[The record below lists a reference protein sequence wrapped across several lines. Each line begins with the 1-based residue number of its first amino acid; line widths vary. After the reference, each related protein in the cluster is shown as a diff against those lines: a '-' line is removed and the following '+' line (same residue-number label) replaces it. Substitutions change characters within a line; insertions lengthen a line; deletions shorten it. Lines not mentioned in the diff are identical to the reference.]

1 MLLFPLPPSGC
12 VQRGKRVMGS
22 HPHPSW
28 HWPVELIIISPCGL
42 FDTNNTGQLHPLNSL
57 ITMFPGRWQ
66 LPRGPGRATEARPE
80 FLGLPARAKTP
91 MPLQQQTSLQQIS
104 QLRQWTSCHWPLRTQ
119 TGAEGRKVE
128 ENWYLRDY
136 IRTPGSGTT
145 LEDGEVRDPPVMGV
159 VESPACFVGRGLG
172 IH

>member
-22 HPHPSW
+22 HPHLSW
-28 HWPVELIIISPCGL
+28 HWPLELIIMSPCGL
-42 FDTNNTGQLHPLNSL
+42 FDTNNSGQLHPLNSL

-66 LPRGPGRATEARPE
+66 LTRGPGRAMEARPE
-80 FLGLPARAKTP
+80 FLGPPARAKTP
-91 MPLQQQTSLQQIS
+91 VPLQQQTSLQQIS
-104 QLRQWTSCHWPLRTQ
+104 QLRQWISCHWPLWTQ
-119 TGAEGRKVE
+119 TGAAP
-128 ENWYLRDY
+128 WYLRDY
-136 IRTPGSGTT
+136 IRTPGFGTT
-145 LEDGEVRDPPVMGV
+145 LEDGEVGDALVMGV